1 MIKPVSPKENSHLK
15 IIELNANNYK
25 EWDDFVNFHPR
36 GNIFQSHF
44 YYLIHV
50 NMQNLRPFSYGV
62 FKDDIL
68 IALTVG
74 VIYSNYVFPIKYFT
88 RRAIIIGGPL
98 VHDDDDNVL
107 DFFLRKLSG
116 ELKKKSI
123 YIQFR
128 NLWDIKNKQSIYY
141 KNNYIYEEH
150 LDIIHNL
157 TLSKDEILR
166 KISKNKRGNIN
177 KSANKGT
184 QFKEITKIDEFRI
197 ATDLIKRTYKKV
209 KLPCP
214 NSEYF
219 VSAFL
224 LLHSAGLLRPF
235 AAIFNNKIIGV
246 RIELCYKDLVYDWY
260 AGADEFSKDKYPND
274 FLPFN
279 ILLWAKE
286 NGFKKYDFGGA
297 GKPGIPYGVRDH
309 KLKFGG
315 ELVEYGRFNRYN
327 MPYLFK
333 FGSICFKIMRRLRTK
348 I

>member
-1 MIKPVSPKENSHLK
+1 MKFSQLDEKHFQI
-15 IIELNANNYK
+15 
-25 EWDDFVNFHPR
+25 WDDFVANHPH
-36 GNIFQSHF
+36 GNIFQNHYF
-44 YYLIHV
+44 YLI
-50 NMQNLRPFSYGV
+50 NSNLPNVRPFAYGV
-62 FKDDIL
+62 FAGNEL
-68 IALTVG
+68 MALSVG
-74 VIYSNYVFPIKYFT
+74 VIYSNFVFPLKFFT
-88 RRAIIIGGPL
+88 KRAIIIGGPL
-98 VHDDDDNVL
+98 IHNDDDDVL
-107 DFFLRKLSG
+107 DFFLRELSG
-116 ELKKKSI
+116 KLKKKSI

-177 KSANKGT
+177 KSTNKGT

-209 KLPCP
+209 GLPCP
-214 NSEYF
+214 DSNYF
-219 VSAFL
+219 INAFIL
-224 LLHSAGLLRPF
+224 LYSSGLLRTF
-235 AAIFNNKIIGV
+235 SAIFNNQIIGV
-246 RIELCYKDLVYDWY
+246 RLELCYKDLVYDWY

-286 NGFKKYDFGGA
+286 NGFKKFDFGGA

-315 ELVEYGRFNRYN
+315 ELVEYGRFEKKN
-327 MPYLFK
+327 MLFFYILGK
-333 FGSICFKIMRRLRTK
+333 SAYKMSQLLKR
-348 I
+348 